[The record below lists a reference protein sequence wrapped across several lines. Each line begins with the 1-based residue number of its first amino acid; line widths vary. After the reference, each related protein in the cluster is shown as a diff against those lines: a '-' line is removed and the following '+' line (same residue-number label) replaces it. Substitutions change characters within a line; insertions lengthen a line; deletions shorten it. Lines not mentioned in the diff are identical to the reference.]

1 MAARK
6 TREQRAAETTRY
18 AQWLRD
24 TGIAEISVGVPVV
37 RVAEL
42 RALAAE
48 WRREARMLLEE
59 DRPTADQILQ
69 IHAICWTFGLE
80 LPIGALETRTTATDW
95 LARQE
100 PRLGQ
105 RRIRLPRLP
114 SERA

>member
-1 MAARK
+1 MAAKK

-18 AQWLRD
+18 AQWLKD
-24 TGIAEISVGVPVV
+24 TGIAAISVAVPVT

-42 RALAAE
+42 RALVAE

-59 DRPTADQILQ
+59 DRPTADRILQ
-69 IHAICWTFGLE
+69 IHAVCWTFGLD
-80 LPIGALETRTTATDW
+80 LPMGAFETRTTAAVW

-105 RRIRLPRLP
+105 RRVRLPKLP
-114 SERA
+114 PERA